1 MAALALLEEVANGR
15 IWRERN
21 FRDQQDPLANS
32 DEWLMGPAL
41 ERSTRR
47 NYAVPVPLQVLTTL
61 GFQPAHS
68 RGNWLTG
75 QGYPSQPLAM
85 LCQMC

>member
-1 MAALALLEEVANGR
+1 MAALALLEDVAKGR
-15 IWRERN
+15 IRREWN

-47 NYAVPVPLQVLTTL
+47 NHAVPIPLQVLTTL
-61 GFQPAHS
+61 GFQLAHS
-68 RGNWLTG
+68 GGNWLTG
-75 QGYPSQPLAM
+75 PGYPTQPLAM
-85 LCQMC
+85 FCLTC